1 MDTSKIIDI
10 LREVR
15 TASTEDIMVKLNRD
29 IQTEVDFDG
38 YFRSIG
44 SPKLPNEFYGKPGYQ
59 HYRLLAYL
67 STLCN
72 NTTILDVGTQFGDS
86 AFALSYNTT
95 NVVHSLDIENME
107 KGAGT
112 LRRDNIRFH
121 YDNLF
126 GSTPEA
132 DAARERWTPLILS
145 SPLIFLDVDP
155 HNGTMEWEFFQF
167 LCRIGYRGVMVCDDI
182 LHFEAMR
189 IEFWDRIQEVAKYN
203 FTSVGHWSG
212 CGILDFTDRSL
223 CVVTP

>member
-145 SPLIFLDVDP
+145 PSKD
-155 HNGTMEWEFFQF
+155 GG
-167 LCRIGYRGVMVCDDI
+167 R
-182 LHFEAMR
+182 
-189 IEFWDRIQEVAKYN
+189 
-203 FTSVGHWSG
+203 
-212 CGILDFTDRSL
+212 
-223 CVVTP
+223 

>member
-1 MDTSKIIDI
+1 MDTSQIIDM
-10 LREVR
+10 LHDVR
-15 TASTEDIMVKLNRD
+15 SVTTEDPIVKLIRD
-29 IQTEVDFDG
+29 IQSAVDFDG

-72 NTTILDVGTQFGDS
+72 HTTILDVGTQYGDS

-95 NVVHSLDIENME
+95 NVVHSLDIQNME

-112 LRRDNIRFH
+112 LRRDNIRYH

-126 GSTPEA
+126 GAGPEA

-189 IEFWDRIQEVAKYN
+189 TEFWDRIQEVAKYD
-203 FTSVGHWSG
+203 FTRAGHWSG
-212 CGILDFTDRSL
+212 CGVLDFSDRSL